1 MANEVAKLMNVFK
14 SRRSRQRL
22 ENALNSIP
30 DFLKSDIG
38 VEGAPVTRQ
47 HRGML
52 QSPASIA
59 HASTA
64 HRQNASF

>member
-38 VEGAPVTRQ
+38 VEGAPVIRPLY
-47 HRGML
+47 GPL
-52 QSPASIA
+52 QSAASVA
-59 HASTA
+59 QVSTA
-64 HRQNASF
+64 HRQNSTF

>member
-14 SRRSRQRL
+14 SHRSRQRL

-38 VEGAPVTRQ
+38 VEGAPVTRPLYG
-47 HRGML
+47 RM
-52 QSPASIA
+52 QSPVSVAQV
-59 HASTA
+59 STA
-64 HRQNASF
+64 HRQNSTF